1 MSIGFDGLPGA
12 VGVSHLA
19 VYDSAS
25 PDGVRGGSAHVH
37 LSCTESYVVIG
48 GRGRLQTLSYSGFQE
63 IDLHPMQLVW
73 FTPGVVHRL
82 VNTGDLEIIIV
93 MQNGGLSEAG
103 DCVLALPNDY
113 LREPDRYREVV
124 TLPPNDMGSE
134 RVEAHARRRKDLSV
148 QGFGELR
155 VRFEQEGHSALDEFY
170 LAASNLTKDQ
180 LAEWKELWHS
190 GAARAAATTEVY
202 LGALEQGDLSHLR
215 SALLQETQVR
225 PGSPRFGM
233 CGRITNFDT
242 ITAVLTPQQ

>member
-1 MSIGFDGLPGA
+1 MSVGFDGLPGA

-19 VYDSAS
+19 VYGSAS

-63 IDLHPMQLVW
+63 IDLHPMQIVW

-82 VNTGDLEIIIV
+82 VNTGDLEIIII

-124 TLPPNDMGSE
+124 ALPPNDMGSE
-134 RVEAHARRRKDLSV
+134 RVEAHARQRKDLSV
-148 QGFGELR
+148 QGFVELR
-155 VRFEQEGHSALDEFY
+155 SRFEQEGHSALDEFY

-180 LAEWKELWHS
+180 VAEWKELWHS
-190 GAARAAATTEVY
+190 GAERAAATTAVY
-202 LGALEQGDLSHLR
+202 LGALAQGDLSHLR
-215 SALLQETQVR
+215 SAVLQETQVR
-225 PGSPRFGM
+225 PGSSPLRHVW
-233 CGRITNFDT
+233 TNN
-242 ITAVLTPQQ
+242 